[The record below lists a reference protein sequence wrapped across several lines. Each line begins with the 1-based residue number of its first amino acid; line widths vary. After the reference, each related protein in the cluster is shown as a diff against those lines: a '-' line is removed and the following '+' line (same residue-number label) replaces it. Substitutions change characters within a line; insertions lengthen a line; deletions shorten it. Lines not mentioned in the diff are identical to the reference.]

1 MTSFETRITEDG
13 SKTFYSSEF
22 GETFHTKYG
31 AKTEAEITYI
41 KGCQIPE
48 KIKYQNHLRIL
59 DICFG
64 LGYNTAAAIDYILK
78 ENPQCFIEII
88 GLELDENVPIQ
99 ALNNNLLNDWQPTI
113 VDILQELIIN
123 KQVISPNFKLSLL
136 IGDARDAI
144 ASLVEQNWQ
153 GDAIFLDPFSPPKCP
168 QLWTVEF
175 LSLVAK
181 CLNQEGILATY
192 SCSAAVRTAL
202 QLAGLKLGANFCI
215 GRRSPGTLASYNE
228 RILPP
233 LSLMELEHL
242 QTRASIPFR
251 DLSLRDTAEIIKKRR
266 EKEQLLSN
274 LESTSKWKK
283 RWFNPKKLRKL
294 TDDNPS

>member
-1 MTSFETRITEDG
+1 MLF
-13 SKTFYSSEF
+13 
-22 GETFHTKYG
+22 
-31 AKTEAEITYI
+31 
-41 KGCQIPE
+41 
-48 KIKYQNHLRIL
+48 
-59 DICFG
+59 
-64 LGYNTAAAIDYILK
+64 
-78 ENPQCFIEII
+78 
-88 GLELDENVPIQ
+88 
-99 ALNNNLLNDWQPTI
+99 
-113 VDILQELIIN
+113 
-123 KQVISPNFKLSLL
+123 
-136 IGDARDAI
+136 
-144 ASLVEQNWQ
+144 
-153 GDAIFLDPFSPPKCP
+153 FLTPFPPKCP

-251 DLSLRDTAEIIKKRR
+251 DLSLRDTAEIIKK
-266 EKEQLLSN
+266 
-274 LESTSKWKK
+274 KK
-283 RWFNPKKLRKL
+283 RKRATIK
-294 TDDNPS
+294 